1 MKRILYIFIAFAVSG
16 VSLTSC
22 KKDYLNTSP
31 TEAVEEGE
39 VFVDMKGAWAAL
51 NGIHRAMY
59 KDYDSQDQTGQT
71 TIMIDADMMGEDLVM
86 TSAGNGWWNASY
98 QWTMHRNTIATHLKF
113 VYYFYYRI
121 IANANKI
128 LERIDAIPGSDADKK
143 AIRGEALAYRGWAH
157 FQLVQLFG
165 ARYDAAAKPNNQP
178 GVPVLTKFT
187 IEPQP
192 RASVEEVYTQVNKD
206 LNDAMTNLS
215 GYRRAAKS
223 HFDTLVVSGIKAR
236 VALAMQDWAAAAT
249 NAELVISKK
258 TAYSLMST
266 TEYVRGFNNADNS
279 EWIWASR
286 PTDDQTTSFNGFF
299 AYMSFNFSST
309 NIRSNPKAISKLL
322 YDKLTATDIRSQL
335 WDSTGKAYTLP
346 APNFK
351 AFKYMNQKFLAK
363 GTGSSVGDVPYM
375 RLSEMY
381 LIDAEAKAQ
390 LLQDGAAQ
398 DALFAVAYS
407 RDVKY
412 VKSGNTGQALKD
424 EISTQRRLELWGE
437 GFRFFDLKRK
447 NEGVNRNGSNHNP
460 SLASSVAMT
469 IPVGDIR
476 WQWLFPQ
483 DEINANPKITQNP

>member
-31 TEAVEEGE
+31 TEAVEVGD

-98 QWTMHRNTIATHLKF
+98 QWTMHRNTSATHLKF

-121 IANANKI
+121 IANANNI
-128 LERIDAIPGSDADKK
+128 LDRIDGIPGSDTDKK
-143 AIRGEALAYRGWAH
+143 AIKGEALAYRAWAH

-165 ARYDAAAKPNNQP
+165 ERYDATKSNTQA
-178 GVPVLTKFT
+178 GVPLMTKFT

-192 RASVEEVYTQVNKD
+192 RATVADVYTQVNKD
-206 LNDAMTNLS
+206 LNDALTNMT
-215 GYRRAAKS
+215 GYSRVSKS
-223 HFDTLVVSGIKAR
+223 HFDTIVVYGIKAR
-236 VALAMQDWAAAAT
+236 VALAMQDWAGAAT
-249 NAELVISKK
+249 NAEVVINKGGYK
-258 TAYSLMST
+258 LMGT
-266 TEYVRGFNNADNS
+266 TEYVRGFNNADNA

-286 PTDDQTTSFNGFF
+286 PTDDQTTAFNGFF
-299 AYMSFNFSST
+299 AYMSLNFSSS
-309 NIRSNPKAISKLL
+309 NIRSNPKAISKTL
-322 YDKLTATDIRSQL
+322 YANLKATDVRAQL
-335 WDSTGKAYTLP
+335 WDSTGKKFTVP
-346 APNFK
+346 TE
-351 AFKYMNQKFLAK
+351 AFKKYPYMNQKFLAK
-363 GTGSSVGDVPYM
+363 GPSSSVGDVTYM
-375 RLSEMY
+375 RLAEMY

-390 LLQDGAAQ
+390 QSKDAEAA
-398 DALFAVAYS
+398 DALFTLVSA
-407 RDVKY
+407 RDNSY
-412 VKSGNTGQALKD
+412 VKSTNTGQALKD
-424 EISTQRRLELWGE
+424 EISIQRRLELWGE

-447 NEGVNRNGSNHNP
+447 NESVDRSGSNHDAA
-460 SLASSVAMT
+460 LALVLKLPA
-469 IPVGDIR
+469 GDAR

-483 DEINANPKITQNP
+483 DELNANPKIVQNP